1 MKLVIEQDE
10 KDDILSKYKDNTD
23 NGVLTHLRRNYPI
36 YNQRFLD
43 KDNVFLHVDGKNY
56 FVESNKKYLVNKLYL
71 YVSESFPNLSEDI
84 IRRTIKKYIDMI
96 LNTKN
101 YGQ

>member
-23 NGVLTHLRRNYPI
+23 KSVLTHLMRHYPI
-36 YNQRFLD
+36 YTQTILD
-43 KDNVFLHVDGKNY
+43 KDHTFINIDYKSH
-56 FVESNKKYLVNKLYL
+56 FVEGNKKNLVNKLYL

-96 LNTKN
+96 LTTK
-101 YGQ
+101 

>member
-23 NGVLTHLRRNYPI
+23 NGVLTHLRRHYPI
-36 YNQRFLD
+36 HTQTILD
-43 KDNVFLHVDGKNY
+43 KDHTFINVDDKRY
-56 FVESNKKYLVNKLYL
+56 FVEGNKKYLVNRMYL

-84 IRRTIKKYIDMI
+84 LRRTIKKYIDMI
-96 LNTKN
+96 LTTK
-101 YGQ
+101 

>member
-10 KDDILSKYKDNTD
+10 KDEILNKYKDNTS
-23 NGVLTHLRRNYPI
+23 NEVLTHLMRHYPI
-36 YNQRFLD
+36 RKEKILD
-43 KDNVFLHVDGKNY
+43 KDYTFINVDGKNY
-56 FVESNKKYLVNKLYL
+56 FVESNKKYLVKKLYL

-96 LNTKN
+96 LSTK
-101 YGQ
+101 